1 MVPTQQG
8 DGVRLNRSIELMT
21 PTRVSGRS
29 LSIFRRLIALN
40 ILALILGGLLGT
52 LLRYGLSL
60 WIPAAGAFPLPI
72 LIINWAGCL
81 FLGWLFTVAT
91 IRKLPPSVRIGAG
104 TGFTGAFTTFS
115 TFTVQTVDAIHTGQ
129 VAVALAYFLASLIGG
144 LLMAWAGVSLGQ
156 KMRSPKAGEP
166 V

>member
-1 MVPTQQG
+1 M
-8 DGVRLNRSIELMT
+8 
-21 PTRVSGRS
+21 
-29 LSIFRRLIALN
+29 
-40 ILALILGGLLGT
+40 
-52 LLRYGLSL
+52 
-60 WIPAAGAFPLPI
+60 
-72 LIINWAGCL
+72 
-81 FLGWLFTVAT
+81 
-91 IRKLPPSVRIGAG
+91 RIGAG

-115 TFTVQTVDAIHTGQ
+115 TFTVQTVDAIHTGH